1 MPSNDLGFKAARF
14 ADRSLRLS
22 LAGALAASLLLG
34 CDDGITPPPP
44 APPPSPPAA
53 PAIAVSVNLL
63 GVAVPQ
69 GQNNTVAITVGR
81 TSYTGSIDLTAEGLP
96 AGVTAG
102 FSVASLPNGT
112 TSSTLTLTAVANAP
126 LGQSTVIVRASGTGV
141 TAQTA
146 TLTVT
151 VTPLPA
157 ISIAVAPGTLSVPQ
171 GTIGAAQVT
180 ITRMNF
186 TGPVTLAASGLPA
199 GVTHTPGPPST
210 GATATLPLAAVS
222 SAGAGSFTVTVTAS
236 GTGVANA
243 VATFTLDVAP
253 AAGTLVSQRFCGP
266 AAQAPLWVAAQD
278 ENGPWRQLTRE
289 ANETY
294 RFGIAARGGIAFV
307 ERYEYDG
314 TTFLLSIR
322 YGALADLQR
331 LAAAPCLDSGA
342 KSVTATAAG
351 FGAGESVSAIAGGAE
366 SYIEFPTTGFSL
378 SGLPDGLVD
387 LVATRRSSG
396 TATATKF
403 ILRPGINPA
412 NGAALPVLDF
422 GSAEAVDAEART
434 VTVGNPTAGEILHL
448 STYIQ
453 TGGGTGAFLSAT
465 SPATGVSAQYHSVP
479 LAGLG
484 ALDVQSLTLW
494 VVASNAPFSPTRLV
508 GTFYRSPQDLTVTL
522 GAALNAATVSVVAT
536 NPQVRLRAETV
547 RQADYPRYYRALYYQ
562 FGSPAGHNV
571 ILEATAAYM
580 GSAPSFDFTM
590 PDFSGVP
597 GWLPTWNL
605 IPGQSMG
612 WEVSGYGFTGAPLEG
627 FTPAPAEGIVF
638 RSASRSGTIVP

>member
-1 MPSNDLGFKAARF
+1 MSSGASRWFSGLVAA
-14 ADRSLRLS
+14 LLV
-22 LAGALAASLLLG
+22 AACSE
-34 CDDGITPPPP
+34 GITPPSPPP
-44 APPPSPPAA
+44 APSAPA

-69 GQNNTVAITVGR
+69 GQNDTVAITVGR

-146 TLTVT
+146 TLTLT

-157 ISIAVAPGTLSVPQ
+157 ISVAVAPGTLSVPQ

-180 ITRMNF
+180 ITRTNF
-186 TGPVTLAASGLPA
+186 TGPLTLAASGLPA
-199 GVTHTPGPPST
+199 GVTHSPSPPST
-210 GATATLPLAAVS
+210 GATATLALAVVS
-222 SAGAGSFTVTVTAS
+222 SAGAGSFTVTLTAS
-236 GTGVANA
+236 GTGVATA
-243 VATFTLDVAP
+243 VATFMLDVAAP
-253 AAGTLVSQRFCGP
+253 AGTVVSQRICGP

-289 ANETY
+289 ANDTY
-294 RFGIAARGGIAFV
+294 RFGITARGGIAV
-307 ERYEYDG
+307 VAQNEYDG
-314 TTFLLSIR
+314 TTFFLSIR

-351 FGAGESVSAIAGGAE
+351 FGVGESVYAIAGQTE
-366 SYIEFPTTGFSL
+366 SYIDFPTTGFSL
-378 SGLPDGLVD
+378 SGLPNGLVD
-387 LVATRRSSG
+387 LVARRSSS
-396 TATATKF
+396 ATSRASKF

-412 NGAALPVLDF
+412 NGVALPVLDF
-422 GSAEAVDAEART
+422 GSAEAVDPEART
-434 VTVGNPTAGEILHL
+434 VTVGNPTAGEIVTLA
-448 STYIQ
+448 TFIR
-453 TGGGTGAFLSAT
+453 TGGGTQAFLSY
-465 SPATGVSAQYHSVP
+465 SSVVTGTTTQYHSVP

-484 ALDVQSLTLW
+484 ALDVQWLTLW
-494 VVASNAPFSPTRLV
+494 VAASNASSSPTRLV
-508 GTFYRSPQDLTVTL
+508 QTYYRSPQDLTVTL
-522 GAALNAATVSVVAT
+522 GAALSVATVSVVAT
-536 NPQVRLRAETV
+536 SPQVRLRAETV
-547 RQADYPRYYRALYYQ
+547 RQADYPRSYRAVYYQ
-562 FGSPAGHNV
+562 FGDPAGRSV

-597 GWLPTWNL
+597 GWLATWNL
-605 IPGQSMG
+605 VPGQSTA
-612 WEVSGYGFTGAPLEG
+612 WEVTGTGFTGAPLEG
-627 FTPAPAEGIVF
+627 FTPAPAAGIVL